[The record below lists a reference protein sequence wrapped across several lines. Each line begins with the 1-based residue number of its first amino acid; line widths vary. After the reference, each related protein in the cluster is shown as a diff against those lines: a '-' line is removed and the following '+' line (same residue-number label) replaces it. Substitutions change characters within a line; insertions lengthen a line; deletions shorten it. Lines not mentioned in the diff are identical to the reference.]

1 MSLILF
7 RSLVSHCFPQSDIWT
22 LHIIFDINKILWFV
36 KGFFHGNVENF
47 RGLKKISFSLMHWH
61 SKLRVP
67 KIVFLSMIYF
77 FVIIWCCID
86 QNTKL
91 PLVKNVNFTSSFD
104 DFIWSRSI
112 FNLIFPLGLKQLDF
126 KFDPRQYFKNHSS
139 SWKWKTH
146 QFWFFLYST
155 IHLYRIIFYLLS
167 SF

>member
-22 LHIIFDINKILWFV
+22 LHIIFDIDKILWFV
-36 KGFFHGNVENF
+36 NGFFFHE
-47 RGLKKISFSLMHWH
+47 ISFSLMHLH

-67 KIVFLSMIYF
+67 KIVFLSIIIF

-146 QFWFFLYST
+146 QFWFFYTVQFIFTVLYF
-155 IHLYRIIFYLLS
+155 IYCQALS
-167 SF
+167 